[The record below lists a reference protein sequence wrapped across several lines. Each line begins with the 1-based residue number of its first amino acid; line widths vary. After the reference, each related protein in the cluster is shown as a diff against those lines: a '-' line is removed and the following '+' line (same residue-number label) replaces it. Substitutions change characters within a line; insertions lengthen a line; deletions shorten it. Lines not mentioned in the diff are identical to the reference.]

1 MKTKTVRTLFALLT
15 AVFLLLCAAI
25 GTAES
30 TTDWPEQPKATPL
43 TAEEAE
49 TLIRLALGMDPSGK
63 KDITWITAQIP
74 QYMQNPEQ
82 YKQDLWDGI
91 FGTWADGISLAGD
104 PKDDGRVVFV
114 MELPAP
120 VAMPDAYSVSYA
132 RKGENGQEFT
142 TTLERD
148 ADGNIH
154 YIDGDT
160 ELVYVRTEG
169 KYRRYAV
176 TAGGFGK
183 GDGVLLSARSVR
195 KQTKAFWNCADQ
207 TFLKWQGMDFIGETE
222 YLGRAGSKWHA
233 EPGTITFSY
242 QGELI
247 FDTETG
253 ICLDYAADELIR
265 GAVFTVTDE
274 GKILIDIAPYDI
286 GGDEM
291 SFRCTRFET
300 ENVSFG
306 IPKET
311 EADNNG
317 K

>member
-15 AVFLLLCAAI
+15 AVSLLLCAAF

-132 RKGENGQEFT
+132 RKGEDGQEIT

-183 GDGVLLSARSVR
+183 VPLRPPDIIPRVRDEAVLVVREIHVTAVTLAQTGEVILLSVVVYRV
-195 KQTKAFWNCADQ
+195 
-207 TFLKWQGMDFIGETE
+207 E
-222 YLGRAGSKWHA
+222 
-233 EPGTITFSY
+233 
-242 QGELI
+242 
-247 FDTETG
+247 
-253 ICLDYAADELIR
+253 
-265 GAVFTVTDE
+265 V
-274 GKILIDIAPYDI
+274 
-286 GGDEM
+286 
-291 SFRCTRFET
+291 
-300 ENVSFG
+300 
-306 IPKET
+306 
-311 EADNNG
+311 
-317 K
+317 